1 MDGIVHI
8 AGFGN
13 VADDVLCNHR
23 AGLIAQRVDAG
34 TVVHVLGVVVYQVGV
49 NLVVLHAYQIT
60 VPAPTQRDACIGYVV
75 NGVVLDVDARDI
87 ACGDGYTAPVL
98 VGDVVELA
106 VAYLLLGTN
115 ISEVSRLVGEVS
127 LQSCR

>member
-8 AGFGN
+8 AGFGD
-13 VADDVLCNHR
+13 VADNVLRNHR

-34 TVVHVLGVVVYQVGV
+34 TVVHVLGVVVYQVGM

-75 NGVVLDVDARDI
+75 NGVVLDVDGRDI
-87 ACGDGYTAPVL
+87 DCGDSYTAPVL

-106 VAYLLLGTN
+106 DDYLLMGTN
-115 ISEVSRLVGEVS
+115 ISECSRLEGD
-127 LQSCR
+127 